1 MPSGDSGGPASA
13 PLGMMVEPLPADM
26 ADSMGVEGGVVVNNV
41 ARGAASEAGIR
52 AGDVITEINRQ
63 KVTSV
68 QEFREAVRSL
78 PEGKAVSV
86 RVVRQGRALYLVM
99 KP

>member
-1 MPSGDSGGPASA
+1 
-13 PLGMMVEPLPADM
+13 
-26 ADSMGVEGGVVVNNV
+26 
-41 ARGAASEAGIR
+41 AGIR
-52 AGDVITEINRQ
+52 AGDVITEMNRQ

-68 QEFREAVRSL
+68 QEFREAVQSL

>member
-1 MPSGDSGGPASA
+1 M
-13 PLGMMVEPLPADM
+13 
-26 ADSMGVEGGVVVNNV
+26 
-41 ARGAASEAGIR
+41 
-52 AGDVITEINRQ
+52 NRQ

-68 QEFREAVRSL
+68 QEFREAVQSL

>member
-1 MPSGDSGGPASA
+1 MTEQAIVSDTTRDKLKEA
-13 PLGMMVEPLPADM
+13 PKLTLPDA
-26 ADSMGVEGGVVVNNV
+26 
-41 ARGAASEAGIR
+41 
-52 AGDVITEINRQ
+52 Q

-68 QEFREAVRSL
+68 QEFREAVQSL